1 MPEDRPLIAVIT
13 ALPVEFAA
21 VKAKLKN
28 VVSKATALGGV
39 YAMGTFTAD
48 GGRRKWNVALTCIG
62 AGNPGAALAAGDA
75 ISELRPDA
83 LCFLGI
89 AGGIKDVNHGDVV
102 VASKVYGY
110 ERGKAHADGF
120 VPSPEVA
127 RSNLRLVT
135 HFTSVS
141 LDDKWKRRTASSDRS
156 RCLALK
162 LLVSPIAAGEKV
174 IKSDLSQIAVDV
186 RRYFNDAV
194 AVEMEG
200 LGTLAAAAHRDNVP
214 AIVIRGISDLL
225 GDKSAEHDAAWQPIA
240 SRNAAAA
247 LFQGLSLLDAD
258 WLRGGTSEEGFNGQA
273 LAPSLA
279 ETVISHLPQR
289 DRTINSDWSAHTII
303 RSIQSTAASRE
314 WEPVDLDLDLDL
326 ELDDF
331 VDIQEWSRSERA
343 VVYRATRLN
352 YGVKLGRVAIKEWPK
367 GSEDFCIAEAQWASE
382 VDLNTSWQCTEIRR
396 LIGEP
401 FRGGLVTISPWYGDE
416 TLADLVQ
423 KEPLTLAEA
432 KKLWVDMTNVLVDLF
447 AMGIVHGDIKPD
459 NIINSRSNWVL
470 IDYGVAGHTGPSR
483 QVVGT
488 PAYMAPEL
496 FEKARNPLSDVY
508 SLAMTVHYSITGK
521 LRDSWG
527 RYRDYPSALDSTSV
541 STLGSEPTESGL
553 PQDWAKLL
561 ANCLDEAQRRPD
573 PTRLLS
579 MIELLSE

>member
-1 MPEDRPLIAVIT
+1 MPEDGPLIAVIT

-39 YAMGTFTAD
+39 YAMGTFPAD

-89 AGGIKDVNHGDVV
+89 AGGIKDVTHGDVV

-110 ERGKAHADGF
+110 ERGKAYADGF

-127 RSNLRLVT
+127 RSNLRLVS

-141 LDDKWKRRTASSDRS
+141 LNDKWKRRTASSDRS
-156 RCLALK
+156 RCLGLK
-162 LLVSPIAAGEKV
+162 LLVAPIAAGEKV

-247 LFQGLSLLDAD
+247 LFQGLSSLDAD
-258 WLRGGTSEEGFNGQA
+258 WLRGGTAEEGFNGQA

-279 ETVISHLPQR
+279 ETVISHLPER

-303 RSIQSTAASRE
+303 RSIQSPAASMG
-314 WEPVDLDLDLDL
+314 WKPLDLDGD
-326 ELDDF
+326 LDDF
-331 VDIQEWSRSERA
+331 VDIEEWSRSEPA
-343 VVYRATRLN
+343 VVYRATRLSF
-352 YGVKLGRVAIKEWPK
+352 GVKLGRVAIKAWPK
-367 GSEDFCIAEAQWASE
+367 GSEDFGIAEAQWASQ
-382 VDLNTSWQCTEIRR
+382 VDLHTSWRCTEIRR
-396 LIGEP
+396 MTGEP
-401 FRGGLVTISPWYGDE
+401 FRGGLATISPWYGDN
-416 TLADLVQ
+416 TLADLVR

-432 KKLWVDMTNVLVDLF
+432 KKLWLDMTNVLVELF
-447 AMGIVHGDIKPD
+447 AAGIVHGDIKPR
-459 NIINSRSNWVL
+459 NIIASRSTWVL
-470 IDYGVAGHTGPSR
+470 IDYGVAGHTGQSS

-496 FEKARNPLSDVY
+496 FEKNRNPLSDVY
-508 SLAMTVHYSITGK
+508 SLAMTVHHSITGK
-521 LRDSWG
+521 ISDSWG
-527 RYRDYPSALDSTSV
+527 RYRDYPSTLDSRSA
-541 STLGSEPTESGL
+541 STLGFEPTESGL
-553 PQDWAKLL
+553 PRDWAKLL

-573 PTRLLS
+573 PSRLLS